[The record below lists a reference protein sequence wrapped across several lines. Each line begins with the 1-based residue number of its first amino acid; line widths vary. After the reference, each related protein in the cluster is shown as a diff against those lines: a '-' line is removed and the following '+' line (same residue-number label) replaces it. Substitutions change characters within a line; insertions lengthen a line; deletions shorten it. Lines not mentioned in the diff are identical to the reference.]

1 MPQSPAQREH
11 QAQQLDRFAEL
22 LSLDLA
28 TPEIAERMGIARTRA
43 SQMLGALRAK
53 YGWQAQ

>member
-1 MPQSPAQREH
+1 M
-11 QAQQLDRFAEL
+11 DKFAEL

-28 TPEIAERMGIARTRA
+28 TAEIAERMGIHRTRA
-43 SQMLGALRAK
+43 TQMLRELRAK